1 MNKFDLNQ
9 NKWISKS
16 KVSKVKS
23 LFDNSNVPLYGND
36 FSTHRYKRS
45 FFLFDYEKAI
55 VEEYSSDSGLLA
67 NLVSFQ
73 ILGDH
78 IYTLNRFDETYKV
91 YKTPL
96 KLFFSQK
103 LSLESVVN
111 QKVYYLPFAILIIIF
126 LLVFIFIYFRK
137 KHNDAVSIITNRLY
151 ELEFDISKVQY
162 DLLKEIVEKHPKP
175 IPFKFVLSLYDDSI
189 GYEAK
194 KLKTRKTVKE
204 LNDQLEKKFGLKQP
218 LEVRRNP

>member
-16 KVSKVKS
+16 KVSKVES

-36 FSTHRYKRS
+36 FSIHRYERS

-55 VEEYSSDSGLLA
+55 VEEYSSDSGLLH

-78 IYTLNRFDETYKV
+78 IYTLNEFDETHKV

-96 KLFFSQK
+96 NVFFSQK
-103 LSLESVVN
+103 LSSESVVDP
-111 QKVYYLPFAILIIIF
+111 KSYYLLLAVLIIIF
-126 LLVFIFIYFRK
+126 LLVLLFIYFR
-137 KHNDAVSIITNRLY
+137 
-151 ELEFDISKVQY
+151 
-162 DLLKEIVEKHPKP
+162 
-175 IPFKFVLSLYDDSI
+175 
-189 GYEAK
+189 
-194 KLKTRKTVKE
+194 
-204 LNDQLEKKFGLKQP
+204 
-218 LEVRRNP
+218 